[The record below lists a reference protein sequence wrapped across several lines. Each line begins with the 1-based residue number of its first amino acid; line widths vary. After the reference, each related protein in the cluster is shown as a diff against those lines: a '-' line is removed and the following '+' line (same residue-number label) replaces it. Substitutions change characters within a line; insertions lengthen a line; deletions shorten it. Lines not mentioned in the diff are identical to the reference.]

1 MRKLKL
7 LFACLLMAVLGIGQ
21 MWGETVT
28 YTVSSASA
36 VSTTGTAPDGSS
48 AALSGTG
55 SLNSGFIQ
63 CTSGQYKVLTLS
75 GFEGHKITAVTIR
88 VKSNSSK
95 GAGSFSVVA
104 GSTTLASISDSKFN
118 TANWYG
124 AWNTTGVDKALTMTE
139 DDYEIQ
145 DGENVVLTLI
155 ASANSLYIQSYT
167 LTYEEVGGGG
177 GSTPSVSVDPA
188 SWDFGTVAVSDVAD
202 KEFLVSG
209 SNLTVGTLTLSA
221 PSGFTVSPSSI
232 TVSEA
237 TLASTPVTVSK
248 NTASAGTYNDNLTIS
263 GCGLEDDVEVALSM
277 EVKAEY
283 TVTWNNNGTT
293 TTTQVMDGEKPV
305 FPATPESCDAT
316 STTFYGW
323 ATSAWTGKTND
334 ISGYTIYAKAA
345 DMPAV
350 AGNGVVYYAVFC
362 EGGSSIGGIT
372 QEEITSAADG
382 KSAGTYANQSASSA
396 SGNWTGKYAW
406 NTQNS
411 KKVMQINGTSGNS
424 IISPVFD
431 GNISNIAIT
440 YTNSSNSNRSFY
452 IKNGENSLGTIP
464 AGANNTEYTEDIDV
478 TGSYT
483 SFTITA
489 SAALYIHSI
498 SVTYGGGGTNYM
510 TTCCT
515 KYNVNIAAG
524 ITNGSVSAD
533 PASACEGTTVTL
545 TFTSSLN
552 YHLSAWTLN
561 GTEQDIAANTF
572 TMPAEAVTVSATF
585 AEDACTPLNTPSV
598 TVSGKAYPYDAV
610 QLSWAA
616 VSFADAYKVYIY
628 DAEDSE
634 LEHDDVFTDV
644 EYTIGQTLSASTT
657 YKYSVQAVSNT
668 PATYCP
674 STAATGTFVTDAL
687 PTAHLTL
694 VDIDGTHASSGDYAI
709 LTPFNLPATAAACA
723 KTFVGWDADADCVT
737 APTYAKGAEFTFANT
752 TGVTLYAVYADVTGG
767 GTATTNIAYSGAT
780 TNMTGGNDAASFG
793 LDAEDW
799 SVVGAKGN
807 NTNYPGLNTAGDIR
821 LYYAASGGNTLTI
834 TAPQTITSVGLTFTG
849 AGYSNAYVKVGGET
863 VELSDGVYPINA
875 TSFVIGNANTSNT
888 QVRISNIAVNFTT
901 SGTPSNY
908 STTCAEKAATPTFT
922 LAAGTYTTAQTVG
935 ITCATDGATIYYTT
949 DGTDPTTSS
958 TEYTAAISLS
968 ERGETTIKAIA
979 VKAGAENSDIATA
992 AYNINL
998 PFASV
1003 TELFTY
1009 LDANSLTSLND
1020 VTVTGVVSNI
1030 ANAYDGSKITID
1042 ISDDGQIT
1050 GNQLRGYKTIGAAAA
1065 IVAVGDR
1072 VTLTGNY
1079 KVYSPYRELDADNT
1093 IVAHT
1098 AKVLSSVTVSGTAVK
1113 TVYSAGES
1121 FDFDGLVATANYSN
1135 TGYSAAV
1142 DNAEVTWA
1150 TDLAEDKVVENT
1162 TAHVTAT
1169 YSGMTSAAYDVAVT
1183 VSAKTLVSIAVGT
1196 ASYTI
1201 YSSQALPHP
1210 TVTATYSEGEPEDV
1224 SASAVYDT
1232 ENVFDTDT
1240 PDEYTIT
1247 VSYTF
1252 GGATQTATYTVTVQ
1266 DYANDA
1272 DHPYTVAQAIDL
1284 ITTVI
1289 GTTASARD
1297 IYVQGIVS
1305 QKNDPN
1311 SGAQTYYISDD
1322 GTTTV
1327 QMEVYKGKYFN
1338 GANFTTTNQVLVG
1351 DQLMVSGK
1359 VKMYNSTP
1367 EFDAGS
1373 WVRSQTRV
1381 PGLAISDVASLEV
1394 GQPDLTVA
1402 DLDVTV
1408 DGDGEITLVSGDDA
1422 TATIVNNAIHAVAPG
1437 TVTITANLAAD
1448 GIYSANSTTFSVTV
1462 IAAQT
1467 RYAVTFN
1474 ANGGTGDAPVVADK
1488 AEGDVFALP
1497 DNTYTYAGQKFA
1509 GWNDGMNTYAAGAS
1523 YTMPAAA
1530 ITFTAQWEAICTWA
1544 TVYTSNVVFTGAG
1557 DSHEA
1562 NSKVNIDDVDY
1573 KAQKV
1578 GTGTKTGSVVVTVP
1592 AGAHTLHFHAAAWNG
1607 TTVTIAASGVT
1618 NMSQST
1624 FELTGD
1630 AGVKDAG
1637 TYALESDPVDQ
1648 HFHFTFDAVAE
1659 PTEITF
1665 SWNSGSKRFV
1675 MYGINQEGG
1684 PELKSLTI
1692 GGAATKTEYEIGQ
1705 SFNTAGLTVS
1715 AVYAINGVDQDPVDV
1730 TSQVVWSVDPMEFSL
1745 TSQTSVTVTAA
1756 LETKTATKTV
1766 DVTVSETS
1774 IPGVSHT
1781 AIVVKKG
1788 DTYYAMGQ
1796 TLSGGALN
1804 AVPLEGV
1811 INGKMINVP
1820 VESRAAITW
1829 TVTITADGATYQ
1841 AQNGKYLA
1849 GNSGNTTLSWSDVPF
1864 YWIWSDTYG
1873 CYAVDNYRSFYMYG
1887 NNSSEFKNYAL
1898 SNFNSNASICST
1910 HTMELSEYVDMD
1922 LTGKEFIVIRE
1933 GLSNGKIGTIC
1944 WGADIYEVEGAV
1956 FYDPEVKM
1964 EDGISFVESEKVNGV
1979 FPKGTPYV
1987 FQAEGEVIRALV
1999 STTSTTE
2006 VAGTNNGLHGTFT
2019 DITVNDPDIMIINKN
2034 KVRPSAGNLVSANRA
2049 YIVKSE
2055 LPAVSNAAPGR
2066 RRLTIGREEGPTGI
2080 EDVVVENKGTRK
2092 VMVDG
2097 QLYIIR
2103 DGKWFDITGQQ
2114 VR

>member
-21 MWGETVT
+21 MWATDPTVT
-28 YTVSSASA
+28 NTDNSGTCVWTDGTATITQVKWAGSTNVNNTYATNLRVYGGHVLLFDAGEGNEWTSFEYTVATTYYGKSVVWGSSASEIT
-36 VSTTGTAPDGSS
+36 SSNYSS
-48 AALSGTG
+48 ATAGTG
-55 SLNSGFIQ
+55 SLVS
-63 CTSGQYKVLTLS
+63 TSGGSSTLS
-75 GFEGHKITAVTIR
+75 FTSNRYAYVYNSATSSPTQLRIT
-88 VKSNSSK
+88 
-95 GAGSFSVVA
+95 SFTA
-104 GSTTLASISDSKFN
+104 TYTTA
-118 TANWYG
+118 
-124 AWNTTGVDKALTMTE
+124 
-139 DDYEIQ
+139 
-145 DGENVVLTLI
+145 
-155 ASANSLYIQSYT
+155 
-167 LTYEEVGGGG
+167 GGG
-177 GSTPSVSVDPA
+177 GSTASVSVNPT
-188 SWDFGTVAVSDVAD
+188 SWDFGTVAESDVAD

-209 SNLTVGTLTLSA
+209 SNLTAGTLTLSA
-221 PSGFTVSPSSI
+221 PAGFTVSPNLI
-232 TVSEA
+232 PVSEA

-248 NTASAGTYNDNLTIS
+248 NTATAGTYDANLTIS
-263 GCGLEDDVEVALSM
+263 GCGLEDAVTVALSM

-293 TTTQVMDGEKPV
+293 STTQVLDGDKPV
-305 FPATPESCDAT
+305 FPATPASCDAT

-323 ATSAWTGKTND
+323 ATSAWTGKTDD
-334 ISGYTIYAKAA
+334 ISGYTIYTKAA

-362 EGGSSIGGIT
+362 EGGSSTGGIS
-372 QEEITSAADG
+372 QEEITSAAEG
-382 KSAGTYANQSASSA
+382 KSTGSYANQSASSA
-396 SGNWTGKYAW
+396 SGNWTGRYAW

-431 GNISNIAIT
+431 GDISNIAIT

-452 IKNGENSLGTIP
+452 IKNGENSLGTIT
-464 AGANNTEYTEDIDV
+464 AGGNNTEYTEDIDV

-489 SAALYIHSI
+489 SGALYIHSI

-545 TFTSSLN
+545 TFTPSLN
-552 YHLSAWTLN
+552 YHLSGWTLN
-561 GTEQDIAANTF
+561 GTAQDVNDNTF

-628 DAEDSE
+628 DAEDNE
-634 LEHDDVFTDV
+634 LEKDEAFTGV
-644 EYTIGQTLSASTT
+644 VYTIGQTLSGSTT

-668 PATYCP
+668 PTAYCP

-723 KTFVGWDADADCVT
+723 KTFVGWDADADCAT
-737 APTYAKGAEFTFANT
+737 DPTYAKGAEFTFANT
-752 TGVTLYAVYADVTGG
+752 TCVTLYAVYADVTGG

-780 TNMTGGNDAASFG
+780 TNMTGDNDVASFG
-793 LDAEDW
+793 LDAADW

-807 NTNYPGLNTAGDIR
+807 SSNYPGLNTAGDIR

-834 TAPQTITSVGLTFTG
+834 TAPQTITSVGLTFTS
-849 AGYSNAYVKVGGET
+849 AGYSNAYVMAGGET
-863 VELSDGVYPINA
+863 VALSDGVYPINA

-908 STTCAEKAATPTFT
+908 STTCAEKTATPTFT

-1020 VTVTGVVSNI
+1020 VTVTGVVSQI
-1030 ANAYDGSKITID
+1030 VTAYDGSKVTIN
-1042 ISDDGQIT
+1042 ISDDGQTT
-1050 GNQLRGYKTIGAAAA
+1050 GGQLQGYRTVGDAAAT
-1065 IVAVGDR
+1065 VAVGDR

-1079 KVYSPYRELDADNT
+1079 TLYNSTTRELSQGNS

-1284 ITTVI
+1284 ITNVI
-1289 GTTASARD
+1289 GITASARD

-1305 QKNDPN
+1305 KKNNPG

-1338 GANFTTTNQVLVG
+1338 GANFTNANQMLVG
-1351 DQLMVSGK
+1351 DQVMVSGK
-1359 VKMYNSTP
+1359 VKMYESTP

-1448 GIYSANSTTFSVTV
+1448 GIYSANSTTFTVTV

-1509 GWNDGMNTYAAGAS
+1509 GWSDGMNTYAAGAS

-1530 ITFTAQWEAICTWA
+1530 VTFTAQWEAICTWA
-1544 TVYTSNVVFTGAG
+1544 TVYTSNVVFTGSG
-1557 DSHEA
+1557 DSYEA

-1578 GTGTKTGSVVVTVP
+1578 GASSKTGSVVVTVP

-1607 TTVTIAASGVT
+1607 KNVTIEASGVT
-1618 NMSQST
+1618 NMSQSS
-1624 FELTGD
+1624 FSLTGD
-1630 AGVKDAG
+1630 AGVKNSG
-1637 TYALESDPVDQ
+1637 TYILESDPVDQ

-1659 PTEITF
+1659 ATEITF
-1665 SWNSGSKRFV
+1665 SKTSGTDNRFV

-1692 GGAATKTEYEIGQ
+1692 GGTATTTAYEIGQ

-1715 AVYAINGVDQDPVDV
+1715 AVYAIGGVDQDPVEV
-1730 TSQVVWSVDPMEFSL
+1730 TSQVVWSVDPTEFSL
-1745 TSQTSVTVTAA
+1745 TSQTSVTVTAS
-1756 LETKTATKTV
+1756 LETMTATKTV

-1774 IPGVSHT
+1774 VPGVSHV

-1820 VESRAAITW
+1820 VENRAAITW
-1829 TVTITADGATYQ
+1829 KVTITADGATYQ
-1841 AQNGKYLA
+1841 AQDGKYLA
-1849 GNSGNTTLSWSDVPF
+1849 GNSGNTTLSWSDVSF
-1864 YWIWSDTYG
+1864 YWTWSETYG

-1910 HTMELSEYVDMD
+1910 HTMELSEYIDMD
-1922 LTGKEFIVIRE
+1922 LTGKEFVVLRE
-1933 GLSNGKIGTIC
+1933 GLVSGKLGTIC
-1944 WGADIYEVEGAV
+1944 WNADIYEVEGAV
-1956 FYDPEVKM
+1956 FYDPEVKLA
-1964 EDGISFVESEKVNGV
+1964 DGVRFVESEKEGGV
-1979 FPKGTPYV
+1979 FPMGKPYL
-1987 FQAEGEVIRALV
+1987 FQASGEVIRALV
-1999 STTSTTE
+1999 GTTTTAD
-2006 VAGTNNGLHGTFT
+2006 AGTNNGMFGTFV
-2019 DITVNDPDIMIINKN
+2019 DLLAAPSPDTLILYDNKLRAASN
-2034 KVRPSAGNLVSANRA
+2034 NWVRANRA
-2049 YIVKSE
+2049 YFLRSQ
-2055 LPAVSNAAPGR
+2055 LPEQSSAAPSR
-2066 RRLTIGREEGPTGI
+2066 RRLVVGRDEEPTA
-2080 EDVVVENKGTRK
+2080 VENIEADQQKAKK
-2092 VMVDG
+2092 VMIDG
-2097 QLYIIR
+2097 QMYIVREGRLY
-2103 DGKWFDITGQQ
+2103 DATGRQ

>member
-1 MRKLKL
+1 
-7 LFACLLMAVLGIGQ
+7 MAVLGIGQ
-21 MWGETVT
+21 MWAETVT
-28 YTVSSASA
+28 YTVSSVSA
-36 VSTTGTAPDGSS
+36 VTTTGTAPDGSS

-55 SLNSGFIQ
+55 TLNSGFIQ
-63 CTSGQYKVLTLS
+63 CTSGQNKVLTLS

-118 TANWYG
+118 TANWNG

-145 DGENVVLTLI
+145 DGENVVLTLS

-188 SWDFGTVAVSDVAD
+188 SWDFGSVATDASASKVFS
-202 KEFLVSG
+202 VSG
-209 SNLTVGTLTLSA
+209 SYLEAGTLTLTA
-221 PSGFTVSPSSI
+221 PSGYSVSPATI
-232 TVSEA
+232 TVASAGSLDA
-237 TLASTPVTVSK
+237 TNVTVSK
-248 NTASAGTYNDNLTIS
+248 NTATAGTYDANLTIS
-263 GCGLEDDVEVALSM
+263 GCGLEDAVEVALSM

-293 TTTQVMDGEKPV
+293 STTQVFDGDKPV
-305 FPATPESCDAT
+305 FPATPASCDAT

-323 ATSAWTGKTND
+323 ATSAWTGKTDD

-362 EGGSSIGGIT
+362 EGGSSTGGIT
-372 QEEITSAADG
+372 QEEITSAAEG
-382 KSAGTYANQSASSA
+382 KSAGSYANQSASSA

-452 IKNGENSLGTIP
+452 IKNGENSLGTIT

-489 SAALYIHSI
+489 SGALYIHSI

-545 TFTSSLN
+545 TFTPSLN

-561 GTEQDIAANTF
+561 GTAQDVNDNTF

-598 TVSGKAYPYDAV
+598 TVSGKAHPYDAV
-610 QLSWAA
+610 QLSWAT

-628 DAEDSE
+628 DAEDNE
-634 LEHDDVFTDV
+634 LEKDEAFTGV
-644 EYTIGQTLSASTT
+644 VYTIGQTLSGSTT

-668 PATYCP
+668 PTAYCP

-723 KTFVGWDADADCVT
+723 KTFVGWDADAACAT

-834 TAPQTITSVGLTFTG
+834 TAPQTITSVSLTFTG
-849 AGYSNAYVKVGGET
+849 AGYSNAYVMAGGET
-863 VELSDGVYPINA
+863 VALSDGVYPINA

-908 STTCAEKAATPTFT
+908 STTCAEKTATPTFT
-922 LAAGTYTTAQTVG
+922 LAAGTYTTAQTVE

-1020 VTVTGVVSNI
+1020 VTVTGVVSQI
-1030 ANAYDGSKITID
+1030 VTAYDGSKVTIN
-1042 ISDDGQIT
+1042 ISDDGQTT
-1050 GNQLRGYKTIGAAAA
+1050 GGQLQGYRTVGDAAAT
-1065 IVAVGDR
+1065 VAVGDR

-1079 KVYSPYRELDADNT
+1079 TLYNSTTRELTAGNS

-1113 TVYSAGES
+1113 TVYSAGET

-1135 TGYSAAV
+1135 TGYSAAI

-1252 GGATQTATYTVTVQ
+1252 GGTTQTATYTVTVQ

-1305 QKNDPN
+1305 QKNNPG
-1311 SGAQTYYISDD
+1311 SGVQTYYISDD

-1338 GANFTTTNQVLVG
+1338 GANFTDANKVLVG

-1367 EFDAGS
+1367 EFDTGS

-1394 GQPDLTVA
+1394 GQSDLELS

-1509 GWNDGMNTYAAGAS
+1509 GWSDGMNTYAAGAS
-1523 YTMPAAA
+1523 YTMPASAV
-1530 ITFTAQWEAICTWA
+1530 TFTAQWEAICTWA

-1618 NMSQST
+1618 NMSQSS
-1624 FELTGD
+1624 FDLTAD
-1630 AGVKDAG
+1630 PGVKESG
-1637 TYALESDPVDQ
+1637 TYTLESDPVDQ

-1665 SWNSGSKRFV
+1665 SRTSGSNRFV

-1692 GGAATKTEYEIGQ
+1692 GGTATTTAYEIGQ

-1715 AVYAINGVDQDPVDV
+1715 AVYAIGGVDQEPVDV
-1730 TSQVVWSVDPMEFSL
+1730 TSQVVWSVDPTEFSL
-1745 TSQTSVTVTAA
+1745 TSQTSVTVTAS
-1756 LETKTATKTV
+1756 LETMTATKTV

-1774 IPGVSHT
+1774 VPGVSHV

-1811 INGKMINVP
+1811 INGQMINVP
-1820 VESRAAITW
+1820 VENRAAITW
-1829 TVTITADGATYQ
+1829 KVTITADGATYQ
-1841 AQNGKYLA
+1841 AQNGKYLK
-1849 GNSGNTTLSWSDVPF
+1849 GNSGNTTLSWSDDPF
-1864 YWIWSDTYG
+1864 YWTWSDTYG

-1922 LTGKEFIVIRE
+1922 LDNKEFVVLRE
-1933 GLSNGKIGTIC
+1933 GLSNGKLGTIC
-1944 WGADIYEVEGAV
+1944 WNADIYAVEGAV
-1956 FYDPEVKM
+1956 FYEPEVKM
-1964 EDGISFVESEKVNGV
+1964 EDGISFVESEKEGGV
-1979 FPKGTPYV
+1979 FPMGKPYL

-1999 STTSTTE
+1999 STTNTTD
-2006 VAGTNNGLHGTFT
+2006 VAGTNQGMHGVLGT
-2019 DITVNDPDIMIINKN
+2019 DFFANDPDIMILYAN
-2034 KVRPSAGNLVSANRA
+2034 KVRPSDNNWVRVNRA

-2055 LPAVSNAAPGR
+2055 LPTVSNAAPGR
-2066 RRLTIGREEGPTGI
+2066 RRLVLGREDAPTGI
-2080 EDVVVENKGTRK
+2080 DNIMMDAENVQK
-2092 VMVDG
+2092 VLIDG
-2097 QLYIIR
+2097 QLYIVR
-2103 DGKWFDITGQQ
+2103 DGKWYNMTGQQ